1 MRAMKKLVSLAAVLA
16 LSGAIAATASASLR
30 TYLVGSKYVHGVGT
44 TASLKGAVKKPYKI
58 ILYCQGPNAR
68 CTSNTTCVRGSKV
81 FTQARTGLTP
91 GTWNLK
97 KPTWFRPDSCQ
108 FKVTIRSGAQHSY
121 ISVQATV
128 RS

>member
-1 MRAMKKLVSLAAVLA
+1 MSTMKKLVTFAAVLV
-16 LSGAIAATASASLR
+16 LSGAVAATATASLR
-30 TYLVGSKYVHGVGT
+30 TYLVGSLHVKGVGT
-44 TASLKGAVKKPYKI
+44 VASFKGTVKKPYKI
-58 ILYCQGPNAR
+58 LLYCQGPNAR

-97 KPTWFRPDSCQ
+97 KPTWFRPDSCR
-108 FKVTIRSGAQHSY
+108 FKVTIRSGAERSY
-121 ISVQATV
+121 MSVQATV